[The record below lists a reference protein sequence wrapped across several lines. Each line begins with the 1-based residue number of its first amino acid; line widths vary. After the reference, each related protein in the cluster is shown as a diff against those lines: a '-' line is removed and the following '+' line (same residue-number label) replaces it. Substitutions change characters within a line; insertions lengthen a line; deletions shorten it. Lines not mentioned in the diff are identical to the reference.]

1 MNSHFFRR
9 PRRDDGSGPLRRRGG
24 AALAGAL
31 ALAALATS
39 SVATAGSGPG
49 QGNLGKVR
57 GATAQFHRVDK
68 AIDAGHLLG
77 SGRTD
82 IPITGCVANPEK
94 GAMGYHYFDRDAIED
109 TVLDPLH
116 PEGLVYEPLP
126 NGKLHL
132 VAVEWIVPADLWHDA
147 GNVDPPTVLGQEMG
161 ILNPAL
167 DWYILHAWVWKPNPA
182 GMFENWNP
190 DVVCP

>member
-1 MNSHFFRR
+1 MHIYRR
-9 PRRDDGSGPLRRRGG
+9 PRRANCSATIRRRGG
-24 AALAGAL
+24 TALAAAL

-39 SVATAGSGPG
+39 SVATAGSSPG
-49 QGNLGKVR
+49 QSELAKVR
-57 GATAQFHRVDK
+57 AATAKFHRTEV
-68 AIDAGHLLG
+68 AIGAGHRLG

-94 GAMGYHYFDRDAIED
+94 GAMGYHYFDRDAIQD
-109 TVLDPLH
+109 TVLDPLR

-132 VAVEWIVPADLWHDA
+132 VAVEWIVPHDVWHDA

-167 DWYILHAWVWKPNPA
+167 GWYILHAWVWKPNPA

>member
-1 MNSHFFRR
+1 MNIARH
-9 PRRDDGSGPLRRRGG
+9 LRSTTCSRAVGYRAG
-24 AALAGAL
+24 AALATGL
-31 ALAALATS
+31 ALAALAAS
-39 SVATAGSGPG
+39 SVATADSKPG
-49 QGNLGKVR
+49 QADLAEVR
-57 GATAQFHRVDK
+57 AATARFHRIAV
-68 AIDAGHLLG
+68 AEEAGHQLG

-82 IPITGCVANPEK
+82 IPITGCVAHPEQ
-94 GAMGYHYFDRDAIED
+94 GAMGYHWFDRDAIED
-109 TVLDPLH
+109 IEIDPLR

-132 VAVEWIVPADLWHDA
+132 VAVEWVVPSDAWHAA
-147 GNVDPPTVLGQEMG
+147 GNEDPPSVLGQEMG

-167 DWYILHAWVWKPNPA
+167 GWYILHAWVWKPNPA

>member
-1 MNSHFFRR
+1 MHIYRR
-9 PRRDDGSGPLRRRGG
+9 PRRADCSGTIRRRGG
-24 AALAGAL
+24 TALAGAL

-49 QGNLGKVR
+49 QSDLAKVR
-57 GATAQFHRVDK
+57 AATAQFHRTEV
-68 AIDAGHLLG
+68 AIRAGHQLG

-109 TVLDPLH
+109 TVLDPLR

-132 VAVEWIVPADLWHDA
+132 VAVEWIVPAEAWHDA

-167 DWYILHAWVWKPNPA
+167 GWYILHAWVWKPNPA